1 MFWWCKLTIE
11 NPVSFLLA
19 FISMDSHSWP
29 PNRIEGF
36 NIKSIQ
42 LQAQYKKQSCCEQHF
57 NSDTYPSLLILLV
70 RSSQRLFVS
79 TKMMVL
85 FSFSLIISSRRR
97 MSLKKNFKR
106 QNKTIHLIFC
116 KYVTSVVA
124 IMKTSVGTLVIK
136 AMLLT
141 YFPSLHHC
149 RHQLSAG
156 CCG

>member
-1 MFWWCKLTIE
+1 MTFPWSCIAPINHRWKCSGDASLPLRTQSLSCWLLSPWIPIAGHLTGLRGSI
-11 NPVSFLLA
+11 L
-19 FISMDSHSWP
+19 
-29 PNRIEGF
+29 
-36 NIKSIQ
+36 KSIQ

-106 QNKTIHLIFC
+106 QNKTFNILQCHVSSSYYENISWNTC
-116 KYVTSVVA
+116 
-124 IMKTSVGTLVIK
+124 
-136 AMLLT
+136 
-141 YFPSLHHC
+141 H
-149 RHQLSAG
+149 
-156 CCG
+156 